1 MKQGQ
6 HTNGGGRP
14 KKVLSEKQIIELEAL
29 ASVLTKQQIADYFGI
44 GITTLKEIEK
54 RQPEV
59 SDSYKKGRIKQIA
72 DMGNN
77 LVKLA
82 KDGNVTA
89 NIFYLKTQAH
99 WKEEETEVKDI
110 PPINIHVDSR
120 AANTTAE

>member
-54 RQPEV
+54 RQPKV
-59 SDSYKKGRIKQIA
+59 SDSCLLYTSDAA
-72 DMGNN
+72 D
-77 LVKLA
+77 
-82 KDGNVTA
+82 
-89 NIFYLKTQAH
+89 
-99 WKEEETEVKDI
+99 E
-110 PPINIHVDSR
+110 
-120 AANTTAE
+120 